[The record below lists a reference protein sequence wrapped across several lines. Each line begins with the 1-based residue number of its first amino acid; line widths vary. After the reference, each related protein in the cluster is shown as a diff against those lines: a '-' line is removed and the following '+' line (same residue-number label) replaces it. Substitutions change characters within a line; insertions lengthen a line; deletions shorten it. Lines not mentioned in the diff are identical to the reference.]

1 MNQILPLQPGAIPA
15 HISQSNRLSLNAN
28 AHANLQASFAV
39 LRIRGKEWSIR
50 HRGEEYVQ
58 KASPGV
64 GHDGRPLPEMK
75 LEWLDVV
82 VVGMA
87 AAISKKFYLGGYVD
101 GASQAPDCF
110 SINGVTPDLASAHK
124 QNPTCATCPQNIWG
138 STTTQQGRK
147 AKACRDGRR
156 ISVVPAGDLPNEIY
170 GGPML
175 LDIPPTSLSVLD
187 SYVRSLERLGADISE
202 VITRISFREG
212 ISHQELV
219 FTTVGWV
226 PTAEAIELIKELNQS
241 DSVHRMLNDEVGE
254 VTYDPTQPQAPVLP
268 PRPAHLQAVPSQPA
282 TRPVVQGQTPAAT
295 PAAAPRAT
303 PFQQAATAP
312 RPAQVAQVASV
323 VQPAA
328 VQAQPVAQPVVQ
340 PAAVQAPAQPAAV
353 AEQPVT
359 VVQGAPADM
368 QAAINELLGG

>member
-1 MNQILPLQPGAIPA
+1 
-15 HISQSNRLSLNAN
+15 
-28 AHANLQASFAV
+28 
-39 LRIRGKEWSIR
+39 
-50 HRGEEYVQ
+50 
-58 KASPGV
+58 
-64 GHDGRPLPEMK
+64 
-75 LEWLDVV
+75 
-82 VVGMA
+82 
-87 AAISKKFYLGGYVD
+87 
-101 GASQAPDCF
+101 
-110 SINGVTPDLASAHK
+110 
-124 QNPTCATCPQNIWG
+124 
-138 STTTQQGRK
+138 
-147 AKACRDGRR
+147 
-156 ISVVPAGDLPNEIY
+156 
-170 GGPML
+170 
-175 LDIPPTSLSVLD
+175 
-187 SYVRSLERLGADISE
+187 VRSLERLGADISE

-282 TRPVVQGQTPAAT
+282 TRPMVQGQT

-328 VQAQPVAQPVVQ
+328 VQAQPVAQP
-340 PAAVQAPAQPAAV
+340 AAVQAPAQPAAV